1 MPASVAVGFCTEDV
15 KPFGPVHEY
24 VAPATVGVDRF
35 AVPPV
40 QIGPS
45 FDAVGVA
52 GIGLTTSVV
61 EPAGDGHPFTVTVT
75 KYVPATVAVGF

>member
-1 MPASVAVGFCTEDV
+1 V
-15 KPFGPVHEY
+15 KPPGPVHEY

-52 GIGLTTSVV
+52 GVALTTSVV
-61 EPAGDGHPFTVTVT
+61 EAAAEVQPLTVTVT
-75 KYVPATVAVGF
+75 K